1 MTESKE
7 MVKIAWKALDE
18 RKGEDIIIIDI
29 SDTSVMSDYFIIVN
43 GRNENQVRA
52 LVDQVEEDLAKADCR
67 VMQREGYGLGNW
79 VLLDYGDIVVHVFD
93 KESRIFYDLER
104 IWQDGKRV
112 EIQDL

>member
-18 RKGEDIIIIDI
+18 RKGEDIVIIDI
-29 SDTSVMSDYFIIVN
+29 SEVSVMSDYFIIAN

-52 LVDQVEEDLAKADCR
+52 LVDQVEEDLAKADCH
-67 VMQREGYGLGNW
+67 VTQREGYGLGNW
-79 VLLDYGDIVVHVFD
+79 VLLDYRDIVVHIFD
-93 KESRIFYDLER
+93 KENRDFYDLER